1 MNVQKKQIRPFRIGK
16 KKTVLFLGILFG
28 YLAFIFVYVYF
39 YQKNTVKYSLENNHN
54 TMTLVGNNL
63 IAEFDNISNMS
74 KLIIIND
81 KITNYL
87 KYPDADNLNTNRAVV
102 SELYDIL
109 TAYQRIYSLFVF
121 RNDGKYIST
130 GIGVT
135 KVVIGTILDP
145 KWRAEVDQEAGGYV
159 LKSNHDG
166 TFTTNTNQEL
176 ISFVR
181 NINDIDNQK
190 KIGLLVINLPA
201 GRLENSY
208 INLTTESRMFA
219 YYDEHAKK
227 IYANNPINNI
237 DPLIASLEQSEN
249 AFTQY
254 INDSTIF
261 SAYRINGTPLILI
274 CKEKIRKTENIPSG
288 MIIAFILMFLLILL
302 VFKLVNELFEKEKS
316 LREKELAFLQEQINP
331 HFLYNTISS
340 IAYLALE
347 KSSMKVFDAL
357 ETLGEFYHNFLSRG
371 SAEIPLRTEIAIVK
385 DYLKLQRLRYQDI
398 FEEIYEID
406 ESLLDIQVPKLILQP
421 LVENCLYHGIQPK
434 GEKGII
440 KLQVFSKDDLLY
452 IVIFDNGVGMDE
464 DTIKQIMESNNN
476 KSFGFRGTIERIQNY
491 YDRKNVFSIR
501 SEVGEFTEISL
512 LIPQTIRQ
520 NKKR

>member
-1 MNVQKKQIRPFRIGK
+1 MA
-16 KKTVLFLGILFG
+16 LFLGILLV
-28 YLAFIFVYVYF
+28 YLIFVFVYVYY
-39 YQKNTVKYSLENNHN
+39 YQKDIVKYSLENNHN

-63 IAEFDNISNMS
+63 TAEFDNISNMS

-81 KITNYL
+81 KITSFL
-87 KYPDADNLNTNRAVV
+87 KYPDADNLNINRAVV

-109 TAYQRIYSLFVF
+109 TAYHRIYSLFVF
-121 RNDGKYIST
+121 RNDGTYIST

-135 KVVIGTILDP
+135 KAVIGTILDP
-145 KWRAEVDQEAGGYV
+145 AWRDEVDQKAGGYV

-176 ISFVR
+176 ISFIR

-190 KIGLLVINLPA
+190 KIGLLVINLPV
-201 GRLENSY
+201 GKLENSY
-208 INLTTESRMFA
+208 SNLSSKNRMFA
-219 YYDEHAKK
+219 YYDERAKAV
-227 IYANNPINNI
+227 YANELISDM
-237 DPLIASLEQSEN
+237 DPLIASLDHSEE

-254 INDSTIF
+254 LRDSTIF
-261 SAYRINGTPLILI
+261 SAFRINGTPLVLI
-274 CKEKIRKTENIPSG
+274 CKEMISRTDNLPSG
-288 MIIAFILMFLLILL
+288 MIATFFLMFLMILL
-302 VFKLVNELFEKEKS
+302 VLKLVNELFEKEKT
-316 LREKELAFLQEQINP
+316 LRERELAFLQEQINP

-340 IAYLALE
+340 IACLALE

-371 SAEIPLRTEIAIVK
+371 SAEIPLRTEITIVK

-406 ESLLDIQVPKLILQP
+406 ESLLDIRVPKLILQP
-421 LVENCLYHGIQPK
+421 LIENCIYHGIQPK

-440 KLQVFSKDDLLY
+440 KLQVFSKDDLLH
-452 IVIFDNGVGMDE
+452 IVITDNGIGMDE
-464 DTIKQIMESNNN
+464 ETINQIMESGNY

-491 YDRKNVFSIR
+491 YDRKNVFEIR
-501 SEVGEFTEISL
+501 SEVGKFTEISL
-512 LIPQTIRQ
+512 LIPKNNQSGR
-520 NKKR
+520 KK